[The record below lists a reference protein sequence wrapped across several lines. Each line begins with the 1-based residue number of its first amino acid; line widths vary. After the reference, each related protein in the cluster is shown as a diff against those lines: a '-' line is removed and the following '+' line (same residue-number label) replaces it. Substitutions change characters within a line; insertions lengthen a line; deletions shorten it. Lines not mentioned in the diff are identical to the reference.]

1 MRLMESIFQI
11 RNRSRISKF
20 PVFLGSD
27 ALNEDCYRICVL
39 MDFFHGMVTFKDQN
53 SPFSRNLLQPIAK
66 KIK

>member
-27 ALNEDCYRICVL
+27 ALNGDCYRICVL
-39 MDFFHGMVTFKDQN
+39 MNFFSWYVDF
-53 SPFSRNLLQPIAK
+53 
-66 KIK
+66 